1 MCLVLDYLTLQRQ
14 KEGKASPVRHSK
26 DDSDTIDLAPS
37 HFPPLP
43 TSPLALFVSIYSS
56 SYYTF
61 KPNISQCLYHYTHP
75 YIEILQS

>member
-1 MCLVLDYLTLQRQ
+1 MCLVLDYLMLQRQ

-61 KPNISQCLYHYTHP
+61 EPNINVYTFTH
-75 YIEILQS
+75 IHT